1 MAREASRVQVTVKD
15 IQGTGKCPLGHK
27 KGDTWLIEN
36 SFTPT
41 NFCMIAFAAVYP
53 AIRTMRYGGEHPW
66 GESDIK
72 VSQSAWVWFHPA
84 SSFRPM
90 ARGISRGVRFR

>member
-1 MAREASRVQVTVKD
+1 MGREASRVQVTVKD

-36 SFTPT
+36 NFTPT
-41 NFCMIAFAAVYP
+41 NFCMIAFAAIYP

-66 GESDIK
+66 GESDVTSNCCPDWHNPVVFEIRRL
-72 VSQSAWVWFHPA
+72 P
-84 SSFRPM
+84 PE
-90 ARGISRGVRFR
+90 